1 VKIAT
6 EVRKKKKRQKRVF
19 LVLEI
24 NLLLH
29 CTFGILPAKA
39 VTSVSK
45 PVLSVVYTQ
54 ENANQWQEITN
65 RLQATGIK
73 YCIVSLDKIKSAADL
88 GDRPVIFLPNVESVT
103 PTVAIALE
111 EWMSKGG
118 RLIASG
124 PIGSLSVPGVR
135 QLLQTLLGAYWGF
148 SLEAPQTLQL
158 ASIKTPGWI
167 SQNNLSGK
175 VHGGVVIPNT
185 AVTQVAAIWNI
196 QERPAAVVT
205 TERSTFLG
213 WRWGID
219 TVSPPQLDTAWLMA
233 ALKRYTDTSLS
244 FVPGGSPSCYTTL
257 TAAMEKQE
265 QQQENSASSRSALAT
280 QQSYNSPSPPA
291 EEAIDQL
298 EAGMRLNIA
307 PNADAPISPGEAIAL
322 QQQLEN
328 LIGRVESALLAA
340 AVFNG
345 NLQLSKVQQQPQLAS
360 AQPGI
365 ALPNT
370 QQLLAQ
376 AREIAKSLPKLIA
389 DKQYAQAR
397 SYWLQAKASLLQL
410 FPLDR
415 KLAQPEIRAIWLD
428 RGTIVRSQNERG
440 LAEIFDRLAQAGINT
455 VFFETVNAGYTIYP
469 SQVAPQQ
476 NPLIRGW
483 DPLAAAVKLAR
494 ERGMELH
501 AWVWTFAAGNRRHN
515 QILNLDPD
523 YPGPILAVHPDWAGY
538 DNRGQ
543 MIPLG
548 QGKPFLDP
556 ANPQVQQYLLQL
568 FEEIVTRYPV
578 DGLQL
583 DYIRYPFQDEATLKT
598 YGYGQAARKQFQQ
611 LTGVD
616 PVNISP
622 SQQQLWQKW
631 TEFRTEQINNFVAQV
646 SQKLRSKR
654 PDLIFSAAV
663 FPLPQQERIRKI
675 QQHWEVWARRGDVD
689 LIIPM
694 TYARDTFSFE
704 QLAQPWIASTKLGS
718 ALIIPGIRLLFLP
731 TVGVFDQIQLVR
743 DLPINGYALF
753 AAEHFHSD
761 IQKMFSRTQGMP
773 KQPNPLRQPF
783 QAAAAR
789 YAALLGEW
797 NFVKQNRRWRLPA
810 MVTSNFD
817 AQAQVVQDALEQL
830 ARKPNTSNLI
840 AAKAALTRLQSQFR
854 IWMRPQAL
862 DNPYQVK
869 VWENRLVAIERL
881 LSYGARG
888 RKM

>member
-1 VKIAT
+1 MKIAT
-6 EVRKKKKRQKRVF
+6 EIRKKKKRQKRVF
-19 LVLEI
+19 LVLKI
-24 NLLLH
+24 KLLLY

-45 PVLSVVYTQ
+45 PVLSIVYTQ

-103 PTVAIALE
+103 PTQAIALE

-124 PIGSLSVPGVR
+124 PIGSLSPPGVR

-158 ASIKTPGWI
+158 ASVKAPGWI
-167 SQNNLSGK
+167 SQNSLSGK

-185 AVTQVAAIWNI
+185 AVAQVAAIWNI

-219 TVSPPQLDTAWLMA
+219 TVSSPQLDTAWLIA

-244 FVPGGSPSCYTTL
+244 VVPGGSPSCYTTL
-257 TAAMEKQE
+257 TAAIEKQE
-265 QQQENSASSRSALAT
+265 QQQENSASSALAT
-280 QQSYNSPSPPA
+280 PQFHNSASPPA

-307 PNADAPISPGEAIAL
+307 PNVDAPISPGEAIAL

-340 AVFNG
+340 AVFND
-345 NLQLSKVQQQPQLAS
+345 NLQLSNVQQQTQLAS

-397 SYWLQAKASLLQL
+397 SSWLQAKASLLQL

-440 LAEIFDRLAQAGINT
+440 LAQIFDRLAQAGINT

-556 ANPQVQQYLLQL
+556 ANPQVQQYLLRL

-583 DYIRYPFQDEATLKT
+583 DYIRYPFQDEAAFKT
-598 YGYGQAARKQFQQ
+598 YGYGQAARRQFQQ

-631 TEFRTEQINNFVAQV
+631 IEFRTEQVNNFVAQV

-654 PDLIFSAAV
+654 PDLILSAAV

-675 QQHWEVWARRGDVD
+675 QQHWEVWARRNDVD

-718 ALIIPGIRLLFLP
+718 TLIIPGIRLLFLP

-773 KQPNPLRQPF
+773 KQPNPLHQPF
-783 QAAAAR
+783 QTAAAR

-797 NFVKQNRRWRLPA
+797 NFVKQNHRWRLPA
-810 MVTSNFD
+810 TVASDFN

-840 AAKAALTRLQSQFR
+840 AAKAALTRFQSQFR